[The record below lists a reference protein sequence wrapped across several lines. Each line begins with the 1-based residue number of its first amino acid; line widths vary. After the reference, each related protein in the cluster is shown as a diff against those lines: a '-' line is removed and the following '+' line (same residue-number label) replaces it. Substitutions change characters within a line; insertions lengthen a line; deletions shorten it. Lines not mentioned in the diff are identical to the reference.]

1 MENGFH
7 FQINN
12 VYWAVLLSD
21 MLDRKIFCVR
31 WSHTWTLPL
40 RHSQINWLWI
50 FLCWCCRQNFRWP
63 HGWCLSLNVHNL
75 CISLSCNVGGT
86 CDLLLAKKIWQRCW
100 DVTSVIM
107 LHKIIPSILP
117 KDSVSF
123 SFADCQQELKPL
135 VQQSQKKLFNPAKNR
150 KKSTWNWIFPNGAFR
165 WDLSP
170 G

>member
-1 MENGFH
+1 M
-7 FQINN
+7 NN

-40 RHSQINWLWI
+40 RHLQIGCESFFVGVADRILDG
-50 FLCWCCRQNFRWP
+50 P
-63 HGWCLSLNVHNL
+63 MDDACLLMFVICVFPSRVMWVVPVI
-75 CISLSCNVGGT
+75 CFFP
-86 CDLLLAKKIWQRCW
+86 KKIWQRCW

-135 VQQSQKKLFNPAKNR
+135 VQQSKKKLFNPAKNR